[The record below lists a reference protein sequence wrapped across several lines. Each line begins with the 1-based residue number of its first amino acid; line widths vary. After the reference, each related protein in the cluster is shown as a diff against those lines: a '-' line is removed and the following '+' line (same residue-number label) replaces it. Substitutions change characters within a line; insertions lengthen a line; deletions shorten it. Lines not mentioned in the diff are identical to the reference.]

1 MLVGVVRR
9 RHIYFHITY
18 PYSSCISYFLQQQH
32 PYFFCSFFYVFR
44 SFIII
49 GCMHVI
55 FIRCSESRIITPH
68 EYYMI
73 LPGLGICAASV
84 TIIALA
90 QHSGVLQT

>member
-1 MLVGVVRR
+1 MGVLVGVVSR
-9 RHIYFHITY
+9 RHIYFLILLIRTPLVY
-18 PYSSCISYFLQQQH
+18 LIFYSSSI
-32 PYFFCSFFYVFR
+32 PNFFC

-55 FIRCSESRIITPH
+55 FIKCSESRIITPH